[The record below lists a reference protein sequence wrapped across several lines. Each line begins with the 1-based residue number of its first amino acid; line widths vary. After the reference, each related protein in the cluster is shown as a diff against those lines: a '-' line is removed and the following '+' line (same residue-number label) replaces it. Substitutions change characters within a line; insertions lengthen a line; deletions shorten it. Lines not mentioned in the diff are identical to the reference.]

1 MLLCHSQ
8 RIHPIPLPICTSTWC
23 RIDAKIWELLPAGTP
38 RWHDTRLLQV
48 SMFPLLSFNG
58 TEHCSQGWLCVQKGE
73 LWAEQGVLLQAE
85 LDLLSGVPR
94 QGRRWR
100 AGSRATRWGEGF
112 QMRAMLLSKCRYFE
126 LEKIHFFINTSLLW
140 TLFFLCLNV
149 VMITLFRCNF
159 CLSKGHER
167 SPFYELWTKIKFIN
181 TA

>member
-1 MLLCHSQ
+1 MSFSKNTPNSSSNMYFHLVQDRCQNLG
-8 RIHPIPLPICTSTWC
+8 ITSCWNTAMAWYPTS
-23 RIDAKIWELLPAGTP
+23 ASK
-38 RWHDTRLLQV
+38 H
-48 SMFPLLSFNG
+48 LSSSLIQW

-73 LWAEQGVLLQAE
+73 LWSEQGVLLQAE

-159 CLSKGHER
+159 CLSKGHEW
-167 SPFYELWTKIKFIN
+167 SPFYELWMKIEFIN